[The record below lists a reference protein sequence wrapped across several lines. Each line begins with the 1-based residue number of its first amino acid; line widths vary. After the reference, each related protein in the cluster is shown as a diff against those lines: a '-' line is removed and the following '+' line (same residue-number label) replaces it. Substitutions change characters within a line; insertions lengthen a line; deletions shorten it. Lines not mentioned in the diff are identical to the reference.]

1 MFVPTRAMTWVL
13 ALVTLGLVIVALL
26 AMTGEI
32 LDQTILGDYTG
43 YHAPGCSRSL
53 PRCCAAS
60 ECEATTGGRRLAN
73 TNNAVTSAAARRHPC

>member
-32 LDQTILGDYTG
+32 LDRTILGNYTG
-43 YHAPGCSRSL
+43 YHALAVLATVTGVL
-53 PRCCAAS
+53 ALVAALLRG
-60 ECEATTGGRRLAN
+60 TR
-73 TNNAVTSAAARRHPC
+73 V